1 MNYYQQPCFGYG
13 QPVVP
18 QPYVQQ
24 PFVQQPFV
32 QQPFV
37 PGPFNQP
44 MFPDQQMM
52 PGMPGMPGATSP
64 TEQSYIENIL
74 RLNVGKVAT
83 VYMNFENSQW
93 GSKIF
98 KGTILAAGKDHL
110 ILKDLNSETRFLLL
124 SIYLDYVT
132 FDEEVNYEYPFRK
145 QAK

>member
-1 MNYYQQPCFGYG
+1 MNYFQQPCYG
-13 QPVVP
+13 VGLSQPVVP
-18 QPYVQQ
+18 QPL
-24 PFVQQPFV
+24 F

-37 PGPFNQP
+37 PGVPLGQP
-44 MFPDQQMM
+44 LIPDQFMT
-52 PGMPGMPGATSP
+52 PPSGIGLP

-124 SIYLDYVT
+124 TIYLDYIT
-132 FDEEVNYEYPFRK
+132 FDEEINYDYPFRK
-145 QAK
+145 K